1 MNKKTAK
8 VMAAYILGNAIQII
22 LAILAKVSYMS
33 RPILF
38 CIAAGF
44 LVVIAVVAGISLAD
58 SNREPERQ
66 KSYRE
71 YAEEAGLNEDE

>member
-1 MNKKTAK
+1 MNKKTVK
-8 VMAAYILGNAIQII
+8 VMTAYLLGNIVQII
-22 LAILAKVSYMS
+22 LQIVAKVSYMS

-38 CIAAGF
+38 CVAAGF

-71 YAEEAGLNEDE
+71 YAEEAGLSEDE

>member
-1 MNKKTAK
+1 MNKKTVK
-8 VMAAYILGNAIQII
+8 VMTAYLLGNLMQIV
-22 LAILAKVSYMS
+22 LQVLAKVSYMS

>member
-33 RPILF
+33 KPILF

-44 LVVIAVVAGISLAD
+44 LVVIAVVAGITLAD
-58 SNREPERQ
+58 SEKSLAHE
-66 KSYRE
+66 KSYKEWADGRDTD
-71 YAEEAGLNEDE
+71 G

>member
-8 VMAAYILGNAIQII
+8 VMAAFVVGQLVQIV
-22 LAILAKVSYMS
+22 LAVLAKVSFMS
-33 RPILF
+33 KPILF

-58 SNREPERQ
+58 SNREPEHQ

-71 YAEEAGLNEDE
+71 YEEEAGLSDEE